1 MHRFDAT
8 IRNACGRKC
17 RHKVSGAGCGDG
29 ARRNGRHRGGEF
41 GVGALDA
48 RTCCPTLVAHGRR
61 IHAPHPSRRCLQV
74 AGSQQQVMVPA
85 DSWRTL
91 LNQALTSASG
101 HRRYHAGP
109 GDCRRS
115 AQPSASSLAS
125 LPHSNAGP
133 WCVWSAAACLR
144 CSPTFPI
151 PTSSRACTP
160 KVSALLLLQEAPAS
174 TARARAW
181 MPASVVAVAPPES
194 QIARLGTASPPAL
207 C

>member
-1 MHRFDAT
+1 MPPIPPADA
-8 IRNACGRKC
+8 
-17 RHKVSGAGCGDG
+17 
-29 ARRNGRHRGGEF
+29 
-41 GVGALDA
+41 
-48 RTCCPTLVAHGRR
+48 
-61 IHAPHPSRRCLQV
+61 SRWRE
-74 AGSQQQVMVPA
+74 ASQQLMVPA
-85 DSWRTL
+85 ASWRTH

-133 WCVWSAAACLR
+133 WCVVCQTACLR

-160 KVSALLLLQEAPAS
+160 KVSALLLLREAHCPCACLDACVGGGGH
-174 TARARAW
+174 TA
-181 MPASVVAVAPPES
+181 
-194 QIARLGTASPPAL
+194 
-207 C
+207 